1 MERGNMNIEI
11 KKLSFKDYAV
21 SRIETEKIKL
31 LISLVVIWVY
41 IIYDMNRKSNGAG
54 LQNVLKEFA
63 LPGFIYSLGI
73 NIFVYLVVYFFSYK
87 KAMKESGI
95 IKAQVTDNYL
105 KNFYFFGDKSKQAMR
120 KYSEFNKIY
129 ERRSGF
135 YFNLIGRI
143 TFFIPKK
150 GMTDEEVEYVSSVI
164 SNNNKAA
171 KAKQTKPKKKK

>member
-1 MERGNMNIEI
+1 ME
-11 KKLSFKDYAV
+11 KV
-21 SRIETEKIKL
+21 KL
-31 LISLVVIWVY
+31 LISLGVIWAYV
-41 IIYDMNRKSNGAG
+41 IYDMERKGNGAG
-54 LQNVLKEFA
+54 LQTILKEYTLPA
-63 LPGFIYSLGI
+63 LVLSLGI

-87 KAMKESGI
+87 KALKESGV

-143 TFFIPKK
+143 TFFMPRK
-150 GMTDEEVEYVSSVI
+150 GMTAEEIEYVSGVI
-164 SNNNKAA
+164 SKNNAA
-171 KAKQTKPKKKK
+171 DKTKQVKPKKKK

>member
-1 MERGNMNIEI
+1 MNIEI
-11 KKLSFKDYAV
+11 KKLSFKDYV
-21 SRIETEKIKL
+21 ISRVEMEKIKL
-31 LISLVVIWVY
+31 LISLGVIWAYV
-41 IIYDMNRKSNGAG
+41 IYDMESKGNGAG
-54 LQNVLKEFA
+54 LQTILKEYTLPA
-63 LPGFIYSLGI
+63 LVLSLGI
-73 NIFVYLVVYFFSYK
+73 NIFVYLTVYFFSYK
-87 KAMKESGI
+87 KALKESGV

-150 GMTDEEVEYVSSVI
+150 GMTDEEVQYVSSVV
-164 SNNNKAA
+164 SKNNKAA
-171 KAKQTKPKKKK
+171 EVKQTKPKKKK

>member
-1 MERGNMNIEI
+1 MNIEI
-11 KKLSFKDYAV
+11 KKLSFKDYV
-21 SRIETEKIKL
+21 ISRVEMEKIKL
-31 LISLVVIWVY
+31 LISLGVIWAYV
-41 IIYDMNRKSNGAG
+41 IYDMESKGNGAG
-54 LQNVLKEFA
+54 LQTILKEYTLPA
-63 LPGFIYSLGI
+63 LVLSLGI

-87 KAMKESGI
+87 KALKESGV

-150 GMTDEEVEYVSSVI
+150 GMTAEEIEYVSGVI
-164 SNNNKAA
+164 SKNNAA
-171 KAKQTKPKKKK
+171 DKAKQAKPKKKK

>member
-1 MERGNMNIEI
+1 MNIEI

-105 KNFYFFGDKSKQAMR
+105 KNFYFFGDKSKQSMR

-129 ERRSGF
+129 ERKSGF

-143 TFFIPKK
+143 TFFMPKK
-150 GMTDEEVEYVSSVI
+150 GMTAEEIEYVSGVVSK
-164 SNNNKAA
+164 NNESARA
-171 KAKQTKPKKKK
+171 RQSKPKKKK

>member
-1 MERGNMNIEI
+1 MNIEI

-105 KNFYFFGDKSKQAMR
+105 KNFYFFGDKSKQSMR

-129 ERRSGF
+129 ERKSGF

-143 TFFIPKK
+143 TFFMPKK
-150 GMTDEEVEYVSSVI
+150 GMTAEEIEYVSGVVSK
-164 SNNNKAA
+164 NNESAR
-171 KAKQTKPKKKK
+171 AKQSKPKKKK

>member
-1 MERGNMNIEI
+1 MNIEI
-11 KKLSFKDYAV
+11 KKLSFKDYV
-21 SRIETEKIKL
+21 ISRVEMEKVKL
-31 LISLVVIWVY
+31 LISLGVIWAYV
-41 IIYDMNRKSNGAG
+41 IYDMESKGNGAG
-54 LQNVLKEFA
+54 LQTILKEYTLPA
-63 LPGFIYSLGI
+63 LVLSLGI

-87 KAMKESGI
+87 KALKESGV

-164 SNNNKAA
+164 SKNNKAA

>member
-1 MERGNMNIEI
+1 MNIEI
-11 KKLSFKDYAV
+11 KKLSFKDYV
-21 SRIETEKIKL
+21 ISRVEMEKIKL
-31 LISLVVIWVY
+31 LISLGVIWAYV
-41 IIYDMNRKSNGAG
+41 IYDMERKGNGAG
-54 LQNVLKEFA
+54 LQTILKEYTLPA
-63 LPGFIYSLGI
+63 LVLSLGI

-87 KAMKESGI
+87 KALKESGV

-143 TFFIPKK
+143 TFFIPRK
-150 GMTDEEVEYVSSVI
+150 GMTDEEVQYVSSVV
-164 SNNNKAA
+164 SKNNKAA
-171 KAKQTKPKKKK
+171 EVKQTKPKKKK